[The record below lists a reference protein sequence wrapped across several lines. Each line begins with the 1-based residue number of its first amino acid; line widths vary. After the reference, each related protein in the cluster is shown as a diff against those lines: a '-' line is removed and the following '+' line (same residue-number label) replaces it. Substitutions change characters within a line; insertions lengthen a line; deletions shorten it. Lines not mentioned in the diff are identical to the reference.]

1 MSDLKATSLMSQ
13 LGDGVTDRDAL
24 RKKFF
29 NLDRKV
35 KVMNE
40 VVTFLKD
47 KDPEPDV
54 GMFTKNSMTKCA
66 SCEKGIVNLLT
77 GAAEH

>member
-35 KVMNE
+35 
-40 VVTFLKD
+40 
-47 KDPEPDV
+47 
-54 GMFTKNSMTKCA
+54 S
-66 SCEKGIVNLLT
+66 NLTTPTLT
-77 GAAEH
+77 A